1 MASENTEL
9 GEVGAYYTH
18 VPEHRIV
25 QVPTPETCPLPDCS
39 ETCDCTW
46 MTVSFLGMCHDTIR
60 PSKTRHLCSLAA
72 GLRQEE

>member
-1 MASENTEL
+1 MRTLSSVKLEATTPT
-9 GEVGAYYTH
+9 YQIT
-18 VPEHRIV
+18 RRV
-25 QVPTPETCPLPDCS
+25 QVATPETCPLPDCS

-60 PSKTRHLCSLAA
+60 PSQTCHLCSLAA